1 MKYIYLLL
9 ASFLVISSCK
19 EEDIIIDPDPNQP
32 SFTCT
37 IDGNNFSDNTPTI
50 DVNSSDMMSIDLSD
64 ETYTLSLRI
73 YNFSTLSAGEVIPFS
88 VPAMG
93 IVNFGQTTYSST
105 YSGSPYDGE
114 IVFTTKSSE
123 KLSGTFI
130 FKAQDVDPS
139 MFTNIWVTDGV
150 FENIAY

>member
-19 EEDIIIDPDPNQP
+19 EEDIIIDPDLNQP

-73 YNFSTLSAGEVIPFS
+73 YNFSTLSAGDVIPFS

-93 IVNFGQTTYSST
+93 IVNFGQTTYSSI
-105 YSGSPYDGE
+105 YSGPPYDGE
-114 IVFTTKSSE
+114 IVFTTLDSE

-130 FKAQDVDPS
+130 FKAQDTDPS
-139 MFTNIWVTDGV
+139 MFTNVWVTDGV
-150 FENIAY
+150 FENISY